1 MLAQN
6 VGISVQ
12 HNAFQERLAQL
23 EDTIALTSAAPPCV
37 LLPVLTPSRDLPLD
51 NPTPVRTV
59 CLKLQVPSFVR
70 VTGVRLQLRQHSGH
84 QEPTKAILLEVL
96 LCKPTVIELIQRKVR
111 ASFPPKSK
119 ASRGGRSR
127 WGRSVARNVLSWSL

>member
-37 LLPVLTPSRDLPLD
+37 LLPVLTPSWDTDYGAVEDDGKRESCFSHKFQP
-51 NPTPVRTV
+51 
-59 CLKLQVPSFVR
+59 
-70 VTGVRLQLRQHSGH
+70 
-84 QEPTKAILLEVL
+84 
-96 LCKPTVIELIQRKVR
+96 
-111 ASFPPKSK
+111 
-119 ASRGGRSR
+119 RSR
-127 WGRSVARNVLSWSL
+127 NWETCVCEVYDACAA

>member
-37 LLPVLTPSRDLPLD
+37 LLPVLTPSWDLPLGH
-51 NPTPVRTV
+51 PTPVIER
-59 CLKLQVPSFVR
+59 CPQ
-70 VTGVRLQLRQHSGH
+70 QHFPH
-84 QEPTKAILLEVL
+84 YFFP
-96 LCKPTVIELIQRKVR
+96 LI
-111 ASFPPKSK
+111 FFLNDF
-119 ASRGGRSR
+119 GT
-127 WGRSVARNVLSWSL
+127 